1 MTLLGLLWLLSLWF
15 GLSLVAAALYGLL
28 SWWVTR

>member
-15 GLSLVAAALYGLL
+15 GLSLVAAGLYRLL